1 MSGMLERRL
10 AWFVVQ
16 PQPFTA
22 DDLTDNG
29 QIAIDPSHAANG
41 AQSGIGSLI
50 QWAARERLIEW
61 TGAVVKSKAP
71 KRKGGAI
78 RVWSGTTKGRA
89 WARSVLDQVAS

>member
-1 MSGMLERRL
+1 MLEQRL
-10 AWFVVQ
+10 AWLVLQ
-16 PQPFTA
+16 PAPFSA

-29 QIAIDPSHAANG
+29 QVALDPSHAPNG

-61 TGAVVKSKAP
+61 TGAVVRSKAP

-78 RVWSGTTKGRA
+78 RMWAGTTKGRA
-89 WARSVLDQVAS
+89 WARSVLAEVTS